1 MRFDQLSLEYKTIVW
16 AQDGDEMAEAE
27 EVSKKF
33 EEFNDLLEL
42 AVDAYEDETSTEDKI
57 ETLEEELIEQQS
69 IAKTQRLR
77 STQNSK
83 NEAKH
88 AQKLAKLKSELTKY
102 KSKREEAKKN
112 VQFNFDKISEMRRE
126 ILKWTMY

>member
-42 AVDAYEDETSTEDKI
+42 AVDAYEDETSAEDKI
-57 ETLEEELIEQQS
+57 ETLED
-69 IAKTQRLR
+69 KP
-77 STQNSK
+77 
-83 NEAKH
+83 
-88 AQKLAKLKSELTKY
+88 KSELTKY
-102 KSKREEAKKN
+102 KGKREEAKKN
-112 VQFNFDKISEMRRE
+112 VQFNFDKIRQWFWQNDR
-126 ILKWTMY
+126 L